1 MPARLPAGGRLGGR
15 IATARSVGRVRATLL
30 ITCVVDVVAPGVGE
44 ATVRL
49 LRAAGCEVSCDLSQT
64 CCGQPAW
71 NAGFA
76 DEAATVARPTL
87 AALEAELDRGAE
99 AVVVPAGSCATM
111 VRLFWPELFELVGDH
126 DAAERA
132 RRVGARTR
140 ELTELLAERAGE
152 LPPLRA
158 PATTGE
164 GTTGDGATGDG
175 RRVALHQ
182 SCHMLRELRVVDQP
196 GALVDLVDGVDA
208 VPWEGSDRC
217 CGFGGTFSV
226 KLPEASVAMADEK
239 LRAVAAVEPDELVGC
254 DTSCLM
260 HMQARAEATGSP
272 LRVRHLAEVLAE
284 ALPAA
289 DEGGRGSGGGA
300 P

>member
-1 MPARLPAGGRLGGR
+1 M
-15 IATARSVGRVRATLL
+15 L
-30 ITCVVDVVAPGVGE
+30 ITCVVDVVAPDVGE
-44 ATVRL
+44 AAVRL
-49 LRAAGCEVSCDLSQT
+49 LRASGCTVSCDLSQT

-71 NAGFA
+71 NAGFT
-76 DEAATVARPTL
+76 DEAAAVARPTL
-87 AALEAELDRGAE
+87 AALSAELDRGADV
-99 AVVVPAGSCATM
+99 VVVPAGSCATM

-126 DAAERA
+126 EAAERA
-132 RRVGARTR
+132 RRVGERTR
-140 ELTELLAERAGE
+140 ELSELLAERADE

-158 PATTGE
+158 PDE
-164 GTTGDGATGDG
+164 D
-175 RRVALHQ
+175 RRIALHQ
-182 SCHMLRELRVVDQP
+182 SCHMLRELRIVDQP
-196 GALVDLVDGVDA
+196 GALVDRVDGLDA

-239 LRAVAAVEPDELVGC
+239 LRAVAAVAPDEMVGC

-284 ALPAA
+284 ALPADA
-289 DEGGRGSGGGA
+289 EAEPGGA
-300 P
+300 GEAIPSPRPGSAGA

>member
-1 MPARLPAGGRLGGR
+1 
-15 IATARSVGRVRATLL
+15 VGRVEATLL
-30 ITCVVDVVAPGVGE
+30 ITCVVDVVAPDVGE
-44 ATVRL
+44 AAVRL
-49 LRAAGCEVSCDLSQT
+49 LRASGCTVSCDLSQT

-76 DEAATVARPTL
+76 EEAAAVARPTL
-87 AALEAELDRGAE
+87 AALTAELDRGADV
-99 AVVVPAGSCATM
+99 VVVPAGSCATM

-132 RRVGARTR
+132 QRVGGRTR
-140 ELTELLAERAGE
+140 ELTELLAERADE

-158 PATTGE
+158 PGAADGDADRD
-164 GTTGDGATGDG
+164 GDGDH
-175 RRVALHQ
+175 RIALHQ
-182 SCHMLRELRVVDQP
+182 SCHMLRELRIVDQP
-196 GALVDLVDGVDA
+196 GALVDRVDGLDA

-260 HMQARAEATGSP
+260 HMQSRAEATGST

-284 ALPAA
+284 ALPDDA
-289 DEGGRGSGGGA
+289 ERTTGGT

>member
-1 MPARLPAGGRLGGR
+1 
-15 IATARSVGRVRATLL
+15 VHVTLL
-30 ITCVVDVVAPGVGE
+30 ITCVVDVIAPDVGE
-44 ATVRL
+44 AAVRL
-49 LRAAGCEVSCDLSQT
+49 LRAAGCDVSCDLSQT

-126 DAAERA
+126 DAARRA
-132 RRVGARTR
+132 RQVGARTR
-140 ELTELLAERAGE
+140 ELSELLAERSRE
-152 LPPLRA
+152 LPALRL
-158 PATTGE
+158 
-164 GTTGDGATGDG
+164 DSG

-182 SCHMLRELRVVDQP
+182 SCHMLRELRIVDQP
-196 GALVDLVDGVDA
+196 RELAGLVEGCDA

-239 LRAVAAVEPDELVGC
+239 LRAVAAVAPDELVGC

-260 HMQARAEATGSP
+260 HLQTRAEALGSP

-284 ALPAA
+284 ALPGQT
-289 DEGGRGSGGGA
+289 EGTDDTNDTDGA

>member
-1 MPARLPAGGRLGGR
+1 M
-15 IATARSVGRVRATLL
+15 L
-30 ITCVVDVVAPGVGE
+30 ITCVVDVVAPDVGE
-44 ATVRL
+44 AAVRL
-49 LRAAGCEVSCDLSQT
+49 LRASGCTVSCDLSQT

-76 DEAATVARPTL
+76 EEAAAVARPTL
-87 AALEAELDRGAE
+87 AALTAELDRGADV
-99 AVVVPAGSCATM
+99 VVVPAGSCATM

-132 RRVGARTR
+132 RRVGGRTR
-140 ELTELLAERAGE
+140 ELTELLAERADE

-158 PATTGE
+158 PGSGASAAG
-164 GTTGDGATGDG
+164 GDAAH
-175 RRVALHQ
+175 RIALHQ
-182 SCHMLRELRVVDQP
+182 SCHMLRELRIVDQP
-196 GALVDLVDGVDA
+196 GALVDRVDGLDA

-239 LRAVAAVEPDELVGC
+239 LRAVAAVEPDEMVGC

-260 HMQARAEATGSP
+260 HMQARAEATGST

-284 ALPAA
+284 ALPREA
-289 DEGGRGSGGGA
+289 GGA

>member
-1 MPARLPAGGRLGGR
+1 
-15 IATARSVGRVRATLL
+15 VHVTLL
-30 ITCVVDVVAPGVGE
+30 ITCVVDVIAPDVGE
-44 ATVRL
+44 AAVRL

-76 DEAATVARPTL
+76 EEAATVARPTL

-111 VRLFWPELFELVGDH
+111 VRLFWPELFELAGDH
-126 DAAERA
+126 DAARRA
-132 RRVGARTR
+132 REVGGKTR
-140 ELTELLAERAGE
+140 ELSELLAERSGQ
-152 LPPLRA
+152 LPALMLEP
-158 PATTGE
+158 E
-164 GTTGDGATGDG
+164 

-182 SCHMLRELRVVDQP
+182 SCHMLRELRIVDQP
-196 GALVDLVDGVDA
+196 RELANLVQGCEA
-208 VPWEGSDRC
+208 VPWDGSDRC

-239 LRAVAAVEPDELVGC
+239 LRAVAEVGPDELVGC

-260 HMQARAEATGSP
+260 HLQTRAEALGSP

-284 ALPAA
+284 ALPGPGPAT
-289 DEGGRGSGGGA
+289 DDRS
-300 P
+300 